1 MGQINLGGKNQ
12 RKVLTKEQEE
22 FAQLFVQGVR
32 QDQAYRIAYNKHDA
46 RRVTVKNAA
55 SILKNRP
62 LICARI
68 KELREEGARKV
79 TKSCQDKLEI
89 IEKIIDG
96 NFEGDSNVALKAI
109 QIHNQMTGDLAPTK
123 QEITGKINHN
133 HDHQIGSFETSKR
146 LVAARHLLGMKEK
159 QQTIDVEAKEVDKES
174 KKSRNKL
181 HNNPLLDV
189 NP

>member
-1 MGQINLGGKNQ
+1 MGQKNLGGKNQ
-12 RKVLTKEQEE
+12 RKLLSKEQED
-22 FAQLFVQGVR
+22 FARLFVQGVK
-32 QDQAYRIAYNKHDA
+32 QDEAYRIAYNKHDA

-55 SILKNRP
+55 SVLKNRP

-96 NFEGDSNVALKAI
+96 TFEGDSKIALKAI
-109 QIHNQMTGDLAPTK
+109 QVHNQMTGDLAPTK
-123 QEITGKINHN
+123 QEITGKIDHN
-133 HDHQIGSFETSKR
+133 HDHHIGSMETSRR
-146 LVAARHLLGMKEK
+146 LAAARFLLNMEEKES
-159 QQTIDVEAKEVDKES
+159 IDVEAETVENEPEKPLDKS
-174 KKSRNKL
+174 
-181 HNNPLLDV
+181 HNNPLLDI